1 MNRTNAEGQ
10 SLLIKNGQI
19 FDGVSDRLRA
29 GHVLISER
37 TIAAIDASPIAESD
51 SMTVIDGAGRVLMPG
66 MTDAHVHLV
75 GMANTLMDLPMAS
88 QSQLAAATL
97 ASSQPGHKVKGTK
110 SDRVHTQRAGHCAAK
125 HRTSEHPGE
134 VNRTGHLTQR
144 GRHGQPG
151 AVFFTG
157 APRCRVILL
166 SNCTTPSPAREA
178 SA

>member
-1 MNRTNAEGQ
+1 MHRTNAEGQ

-19 FDGVSDRLRA
+19 FDGVSNRLRA
-29 GHVLISER
+29 GHVLISGR

-75 GMANTLMDLPMAS
+75 GMANTLMDLSMAS

-97 ASSQPGHKVKGTK
+97 ASSEPGHNGKGTK
-110 SDRVHTQRAGHCAAK
+110 SDRVHTQPAGHRAAK
-125 HRTSEHPGE
+125 HRTSEHPSE
-134 VNRTGHLTQR
+134 VNRAGHLTQR